1 MKLVFSTED
10 RVVANIIKNELD
22 NHEIENVLMDKRD
35 SVYNSFGY
43 IEVYVLEANMAKA
56 KELID
61 HVIVQ
66 NTNE

>member
-35 SVYNSFGY
+35 SVYNTFGY
-43 IEVYVLEANMAKA
+43 IEVYVLENNLTKA

-61 HVIVQ
+61 AVIVQ
-66 NTNE
+66 DTNE